1 MGNQY
6 QTVVVRPKIS
16 STDEDPVAKALA
28 HFKMSKFAGCA
39 DNFIGAAYDR
49 KLGRY
54 LTGLDENHP
63 EILTLPQDKRA
74 ARQKEI
80 IEEREFLE
88 QELGVDLKHTNT
100 EFWSTIPIVLDG
112 SRVFDTSI
120 PLDHVI
126 VKAIEAGKMVPTS
139 KEDINDP
146 AFKSAHFYLGK
157 EYEDVEEKTNKRDRE
172 RKVILELTRL
182 LENFDYA
189 IQVGQYLGIS
199 GISEKMPKA
208 NLDDLLSE
216 FLERKTSNKDLFLD
230 TMKEKQEYVRLFNQF
245 RDFKVKGLVRF
256 EDSSWKSGKLKLGKT
271 EKEAVRKLLSANPEM
286 QAELS
291 RLIEDYKEL
300 TQK

>member
-16 STDEDPVAKALA
+16 SSDEDPVSKALA
-28 HFKMSKFAGCA
+28 SFKMSKFAGCA

-63 EILTLPQDKRA
+63 SILGLPQEERI

-80 IEEREFLE
+80 IEERQFLE
-88 QELGVDLKHTNT
+88 KELGEDLRHTNI
-100 EFWSTIPIVLDG
+100 EFWSTLPIILDG
-112 SRVFDTSI
+112 SKLFDTSI
-120 PLDHVI
+120 PMDRII
-126 VKAIEAGKMVPTS
+126 VKAIEAGKMAPIS
-139 KEDINDP
+139 KEDINNP
-146 AFKSAHFYLGK
+146 IFKSSSFYLGK
-157 EYEDVEEKTNKRDRE
+157 EYEDVEEKTTKRDRE
-172 RKVILELTRL
+172 RKVIIELTKL
-182 LENFDYA
+182 LENFEYSV
-189 IQVGQYLGIS
+189 QVGQYLNIS

-208 NLDDLLSE
+208 NLDDLISE
-216 FLERKTSNKDLFLD
+216 FLERKNANKDLFLE
-230 TMKEKQEYVRLFNQF
+230 TMKEKQEYIRLYNQF
-245 RDFKVKGLVRF
+245 RDFKIKGLVRF
-256 EDSSWKSGKLKLGKT
+256 EDGSWKSGKLKLGKT
-271 EKEAVRKLLSANPEM
+271 EKEAVRKLLSANPDM